1 MSVDIYQIIYKG
13 PFSDT
18 SKPIMLIKVGENYH
32 RSNSV
37 SGLIGKNCFCLQ
49 CEKGF
54 DHDSKF
60 YKTFETWSWRYRFE
74 SSPYYYFAQR
84 WIFQK
89 TSWMVTELFL
99 NLGVMIQSIIL
110 LKKNSSRLKP
120 SNHFPMAWIQTA
132 YTHLKWMHQGQVLKA
147 VLRTDWLTDY
157 VRKSCRF

>member
-110 LKKNSSRLKP
+110 LKKTLLGLNLPITSRWHEYRRRTLI
-120 SNHFPMAWIQTA
+120 SNGCI
-132 YTHLKWMHQGQVLKA
+132 KG
-147 VLRTDWLTDY
+147 
-157 VRKSCRF
+157 KSWKQFLGLID

>member
-110 LKKNSSRLKP
+110 LKKTLLGLNLPITSWWHEYRQRTLI
-120 SNHFPMAWIQTA
+120 SNGCI
-132 YTHLKWMHQGQVLKA
+132 KG
-147 VLRTDWLTDY
+147 
-157 VRKSCRF
+157 KSWKQFLGLID